1 VWLDRNLGATQVAT
15 SSFDSAAYGDYY
27 EFGRDDICPAG
38 FSVPTEGELAADTI
52 IATTTKI
59 DANINN
65 GKNGVTQAFSSFLKI
80 PVAGH
85 NGDGANNPALLRGRA
100 ALLWTKTVASD
111 VAKGRHLVV
120 GPNNAGLEDLDQA
133 LRLSVRCIKTRTPIV
148 FNGLTYEMVTSPK
161 TGRVWLDRNLGATQV
176 ATSSNDTDAYGD
188 LYQWGRAK
196 DGHESIVGTAT
207 TIAIATNLNP
217 VNNGAFILTNA
228 QPNDWVAGVD
238 NDGALR
244 TVAWADGGVN
254 DICPAGFSVP
264 TKAELK
270 EDIIDAG
277 ITSVATAFSSPLKL
291 PAAGYR
297 NRATNDNGTIHNSGS
312 GIFLWS
318 RSVDGSQASYLSV
331 INSIVNSN
339 NQDRTYGFSVR
350 CIKTQGST
358 VFVPPPP
365 PPPSPSPSPPLSP
378 ISFKGL
384 TYEQVVSPNTDRV
397 WLDRNI
403 GATQVATSHNDSAA
417 YGGYL
422 NYEIATDNS
431 TCPMGFGL
439 PTKAELAAETTEAEV
454 TKVVDLGTAFNSF
467 LRIPAAGFLNI
478 NSPNPATGKHNHFGV
493 GSQVAMWTG
502 TDGYAL
508 SVQRDIR
515 TSTWSGEFKS
525 SVLGHGFS
533 VRCVKD

>member
-1 VWLDRNLGATQVAT
+1 MARHLLSV
-15 SSFDSAAYGDYY
+15 
-27 EFGRDDICPAG
+27 G
-38 FSVPTEGELAADTI
+38 F
-52 IATTTKI
+52 
-59 DANINN
+59 N
-65 GKNGVTQAFSSFLKI
+65 
-80 PVAGH
+80 
-85 NGDGANNPALLRGRA
+85 
-100 ALLWTKTVASD
+100 ALLWTKTA
-111 VAKGRHLVV
+111 A
-120 GPNNAGLEDLDQA
+120 NAQGNRLTINIDDLGANFESVDQA
-133 LRLSVRCIKTRTPIV
+133 LHLSVRCIKTRTPIV

-196 DGHESIVGTAT
+196 DGHESIVGTTT

-297 NRATNDNGTIHNSGS
+297 NRATDGNGTIHNSGS

-339 NQDRTYGFSVR
+339 NLDRTYGFSVR

-365 PPPSPSPSPPLSP
+365 PPSPSPSPSPPLSP

-493 GSQVAMWTG
+493 GSQVVMWTG